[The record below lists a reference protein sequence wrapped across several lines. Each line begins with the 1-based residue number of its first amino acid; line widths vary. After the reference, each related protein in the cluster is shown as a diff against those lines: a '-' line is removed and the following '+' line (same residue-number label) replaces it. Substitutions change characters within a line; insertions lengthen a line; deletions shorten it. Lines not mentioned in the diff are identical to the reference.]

1 MILIKIENKTLKT
14 VGLQQLVFKLQIAI
28 NAINK
33 WQIEYFMKQQ

>member
-28 NAINK
+28 NK